1 MSGTILI
8 SVNLSEVPDVYGP
21 TPRNTAV
28 TFPAASI
35 YTAVAQSSG
44 LGLAS
49 IQLLELPAT
58 NEGVIYVGGGT
69 SKRADTETLYGYSS
83 GAERISQRGSCRPAA
98 SPDLWKSPMWPATAR
113 RSHCQRQALPGH
125 CQRYGGL
132 L

>member
-58 NEGVIYVGGGT
+58 NEGVIYVGSGT
-69 SKRADTETLYGYSS
+69 STRANTTTSTPM
-83 GAERISQRGSCRPAA
+83 PAA
-98 SPDLWKSPMWPATAR
+98 ATLSASCALCPLPPIPALWRFRMW
-113 RSHCQRQALPGH
+113 L
-125 CQRYGGL
+125 
-132 L
+132 

>member
-58 NEGVIYVGGGT
+58 NEGT
-69 SKRADTETLYGYSS
+69 STWAAAPPS
-83 GAERISQRGSCRPAA
+83 GRTPRP
-98 SPDLWKSPMWPATAR
+98 
-113 RSHCQRQALPGH
+113 
-125 CQRYGGL
+125 
-132 L
+132 

>member
-58 NEGVIYVGGGT
+58 NEGVIYVGSGT
-69 SKRADTETLYGYSS
+69 PS
-83 GAERISQRGSCRPAA
+83 GRTPRPCTATPAAASGSASCGSCRPAA
-98 SPDLWKSPMWPATAR
+98 SPDLWKSLCGLQQQR